1 MNLVTDTSSKREIV
15 SMTFRLT
22 QEARETL
29 MKRAKEYGISMT
41 AMLELLI
48 RGKVPTDGGD

>member
-1 MNLVTDTSSKREIV
+1 MSREIV

-22 QEARETL
+22 QEARDML
-29 MKRAKEYGISMT
+29 MQRAKEYGISMT

-48 RGKVPTDGGD
+48 RGKVPNEKQGGD